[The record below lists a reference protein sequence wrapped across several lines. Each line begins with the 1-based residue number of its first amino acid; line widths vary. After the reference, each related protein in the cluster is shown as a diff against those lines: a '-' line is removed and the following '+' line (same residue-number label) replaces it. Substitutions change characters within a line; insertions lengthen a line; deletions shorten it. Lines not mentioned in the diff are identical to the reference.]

1 MIQLQNVTLF
11 AYTGLDEPD
20 HIRKTLKSLQHSAS
34 QIKFGA
40 VKMIALVGNIN
51 DNTVASNHTHIGGI
65 ILNDLVNYIE
75 LVDTKSTDHIGYS
88 RFFVE
93 ELVNHIDTDY
103 CMGVQWDSSII
114 NPDLWDDYFFNF
126 DYIGAPWPNVPYYIN
141 RVGNGGFSIRSKRFL
156 QISAELNYDPNHY
169 EYKCAPEDWFLCVKN
184 YGYMIER
191 GIKFAD
197 PLTAS
202 RFSVEHPMEENHYIR
217 DRIDTYQ
224 SFGFHYDL
232 NTAGMEQIT

>member
-1 MIQLQNVTLF
+1 MINLKNVTLF

-40 VKMIALVGNIN
+40 VKMISPV
-51 DNTVASNHTHIGGI
+51 DHI
-65 ILNDLVNYIE
+65 DDSTIE
-75 LVDTKSTDHIGYS
+75 LVGTKRADHIGYS

-93 ELVNHIDTDY
+93 ELVNYIDTEY
-103 CMGVQWDSSII
+103 CIVLQWDSSII
-114 NPDLWDDYFFNF
+114 NANLWEDDFLKF
-126 DYIGAPWPNVPYYIN
+126 DYIGAPWPNVNHYVN

-156 QISAELNYDPNHY
+156 EISSELTYDSFHH

-184 YGYMIER
+184 YGYMFER

-202 RFSVEHPMEENHYIR
+202 RFSVEHPMQENFY
-217 DRIDTYQ
+217 DRHRLETYK
-224 SFGFHYDL
+224 SFGFHYEK
-232 NTAGMEQIT
+232 NIAGMEAIGA

>member
-1 MIQLQNVTLF
+1 MIHLKNITLF

-40 VKMIALVGNIN
+40 VKMIAPVGDIY
-51 DNTVASNHTHIGGI
+51 DST
-65 ILNDLVNYIE
+65 IE
-75 LVDTKSTDHIGYS
+75 LVGTKRTNHIGYS

-93 ELVNHIDTDY
+93 ELVHHIDTDY
-103 CMGVQWDSSII
+103 CIGVQWDSSII

-169 EYKCAPEDWFLCVKN
+169 EYKCAPED
-184 YGYMIER
+184 
-191 GIKFAD
+191 
-197 PLTAS
+197 
-202 RFSVEHPMEENHYIR
+202 
-217 DRIDTYQ
+217 
-224 SFGFHYDL
+224 
-232 NTAGMEQIT
+232 